1 MNPDEMDEK
10 QLLREILKWTR
21 FAGMNQV
28 KEVLASELETD
39 TDKLVFQKSDGS
51 HGTVELGDLVG
62 LGKDTIDRMWDSWA
76 LWGLGEKIPARGGTR
91 FKRSFDLEDFG
102 IKVPEKAGTPKQSDA
117 KPTARDGESP
127 K

>member
-1 MNPDEMDEK
+1 MNPEEMDEK

-28 KEVLASELETD
+28 KAVLASELGTD
-39 TDKLVFQKSDGS
+39 TDKFVYQKSDGS

-62 LGKDTIDRMWDSWA
+62 LSKDTIDRMWDSWV
-76 LWGLGEKIPARGGTR
+76 LLGLGEKIPVRGGNR

-102 IKVPEKAGTPKQSDA
+102 IKVPEKAGNPKQHDA
-117 KPTARDGESP
+117 QPTARNGESP